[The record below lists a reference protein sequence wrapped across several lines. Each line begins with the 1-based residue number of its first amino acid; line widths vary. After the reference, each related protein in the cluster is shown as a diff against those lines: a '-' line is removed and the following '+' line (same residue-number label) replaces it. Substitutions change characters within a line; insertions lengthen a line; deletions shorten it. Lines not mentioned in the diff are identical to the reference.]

1 MVFNNK
7 LLSNGYFYR
16 YLICQIYHGNAG
28 QIKVSLGRRFPALG
42 GILIGYGAGKPA
54 PTGKEPRF

>member
-1 MVFNNK
+1 MDIFN
-7 LLSNGYFYR
+7 R
-16 YLICQIYHGNAG
+16 YLICQIYHGNGG